1 MAARG
6 IPKNWLQFTKFN
18 KVWRLLQSQNGMH
31 YVKHLGLLLL
41 QLEQMCDTILK
52 MKIMH

>member
-18 KVWRLLQSQNGMH
+18 KVWRLLQSHNEMH
-31 YVKHLGLLLL
+31 YAQHLGLLFS
-41 QLEQMCDTILK
+41 QLEQMCDTMLK
-52 MKIMH
+52 M